1 MKILQGKNLS
11 KIRLF
16 SLFTIILLTIRVNTE
31 AAPSDA
37 NKPETKPNEASKPST
52 EGDKPSESGEKA
64 SSSDT
69 EKKSMDTDDGDK
81 ESEESALEEKC
92 NTDLVRAF
100 GMQGRVTPTLAPLDM
115 CPTVRRSCCRVKDQL
130 VMYASWQLGG
140 QRRLIRDRFDHIS
153 EIYMRYIDVMKR
165 IRIRVLE
172 AYEKNR
178 HQKVSN
184 CNIMGERI
192 SKFELNELGEQ
203 IEMNIKKMEGFFKSA
218 YKGFYCGICNF
229 DNHRF
234 FDLEAKKLK
243 VDEAFCLKTVE
254 SSLSTLIFFYDD
266 IIEYNNLVSM
276 YMKSCNMRSQYS
288 FGQKI
293 PEIMTFKVNE
303 KIVKPL
309 RHCRRNRNKH
319 NWLEFCRPIC
329 DKFSVVGLSG
339 YFEPY
344 LEKIELYTKWL
355 QALLSEKIIEETQ
368 PYDIRSKHRK
378 KSMSDL
384 LVEGA
389 TLVVTS
395 VKDAAKSKGD
405 AGDAKDAEKKKEEAT
420 TEKKETKKPSKLR
433 RNRILTADK
442 PEDKPG
448 KNPEANK
455 EGKGKEGEGSSK
467 ESGKAP
473 KEGDKAADA
482 KENQEAEGTVRAELV
497 VFRNDLDGKFP
508 LQEFVYEYMEEGI
521 DFAIEGKNTLCRK
534 EVYMQVKALL
544 SLSNII
550 SNKPNFASMYL
561 KDWGGKF
568 ARLTSSLFGRN
579 LKSAWRVVSSV
590 VVSLGLLTLV

>member
-1 MKILQGKNLS
+1 M
-11 KIRLF
+11 
-16 SLFTIILLTIRVNTE
+16 LTILILTMNVYTDK
-31 AAPSDA
+31 APA
-37 NKPETKPNEASKPST
+37 ETPKPAEKPGDQSKAPAT
-52 EGDKPSESGEKA
+52 GDKPAAKGDAPAEGGSEKE
-64 SSSDT
+64 
-69 EKKSMDTDDGDK
+69 SMDTDDGEK
-81 ESEESALEEKC
+81 ESEETAEEEKC
-92 NTDLVRAF
+92 NSDLVRAF

-140 QRRLIRDRFDHIS
+140 QRRLIRDRFDHVS
-153 EIYMRYIDVMKR
+153 EVYMRYIDVMKR
-165 IRIRVLE
+165 IRVRVLE
-172 AYEKNR
+172 AYERNR

-192 SKFELNELGEQ
+192 SKFELNELGER
-203 IEMNIKKMEGFFKSA
+203 IEFNLKKMERFFKDA
-218 YKGFYCGICNF
+218 YKGFYCAICNF

-243 VDEAFCLKTVE
+243 VDEAFCLRTVE

-266 IIEYNNLVSM
+266 IVEYNNLVSM
-276 YMKSCNMRSQYS
+276 YMKSCNMRSEYS
-288 FGQKI
+288 FGQTI
-293 PEIMTFKVNE
+293 PEIMAFKSNP

-319 NWLEFCRPIC
+319 NWLEFCKPIC

-339 YFEPY
+339 YFEPF
-344 LEKIELYTKWL
+344 LDKIELYTKWL

-384 LVEGA
+384 MVESS
-389 TLVVTS
+389 TFVVTS
-395 VKDAAKSKGD
+395 TKKAAASKGD
-405 AGDAKDAEKKKEEAT
+405 AGDAKDAEKKKDT
-420 TEKKETKKPSKLR
+420 KETKKPSKLR

-442 PEDKPG
+442 PAAKAADKPPA
-448 KNPEANK
+448 KQ
-455 EGKGKEGEGSSK
+455 EGKAKDGGAPAKDGKKAGEADGNAKEGE
-467 ESGKAP
+467 
-473 KEGDKAADA
+473 
-482 KENQEAEGTVRAELV
+482 EAEGVVREELV
-497 VFRNDLDGKFP
+497 VFRNNLDGKFP
-508 LQEFVYEYMEEGI
+508 LEGFVYEYMEEGI
-521 DFAIEGKNTLCRK
+521 DFALEGKNTLCRK
-534 EVYMQVKALL
+534 EVYMQIKALL

-550 SNKPNFASMYL
+550 SNKPNLSSMIL

-579 LKSAWRVVSSV
+579 LKSAWKLVSSV